1 MTRTKHHSPVREQPD
16 GSRIALTVAAVGA
29 RDGRYLMVEERIDGQ
44 RVINQPAGHV
54 DPGEDLLSAVVR
66 EAREETA
73 WAFQADAVVGVYLWR
88 HPARPRSFLRV
99 AFAGTW
105 QHDYP
110 DQALDKEILAARWF
124 TPGELTLAKHLRSP
138 MVLRCL
144 QDHAKGGHTAL
155 EPCLA
160 LDWQG
165 LLALAEPLDQN

>member
-1 MTRTKHHSPVREQPD
+1 MREQPD
-16 GSRIALTVAAVGA
+16 GSRIALTVAALGE
-29 RDGRYLMVEERIDGQ
+29 RDGRYLMVEECIDGQ

-73 WAFQADAVVGVYLWR
+73 WVFQAEAIVGVYLWR
-88 HPARPRSFLRV
+88 HPAKASSYLRV
-99 AFAGTW
+99 AFAGSW
-105 QHDYP
+105 PHNYP

-124 TPGELTLAKHLRSP
+124 TPAELQRAPHLRSP

-144 QDHAKGGHTAL
+144 QDHAKGNRMAL
-155 EPCLA
+155 EPCLS

-165 LLALAEPLDQN
+165 LLELAEPLGRNQPAALLK